1 MKTFK
6 LKQLHIVDLE
16 SDTYEYT
23 SVPLLD
29 GLIINRE
36 DNENRWLVEA
46 YVEGRQM
53 PYFQDLKSKYEEL
66 IIHVRITTESNEL
79 ATCIASII
87 GINKIGDHMNV
98 LLLGK
103 MVDRRTAKLENEL
116 VKLTNEDYRGEELL
130 KKFKSDF

>member
-116 VKLTNEDYRGEELL
+116 VKLTNEGYRGEELL
-130 KKFKSDF
+130 KKFKSDL